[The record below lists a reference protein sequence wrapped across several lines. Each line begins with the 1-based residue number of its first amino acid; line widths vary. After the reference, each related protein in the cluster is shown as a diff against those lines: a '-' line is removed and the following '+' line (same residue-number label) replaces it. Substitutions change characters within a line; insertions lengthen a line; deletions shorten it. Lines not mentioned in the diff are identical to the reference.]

1 MAKSKNH
8 VFNSPFL
15 IICVFLV
22 SKPSP
27 SKGLDCNPLFLRGSS
42 TILISLENIFL
53 FNFFFKKLVPLVIEF
68 PFIEFER
75 CFKKLFATLGEKITG
90 IFDVFIFFGLSF
102 LTANSPA
109 FFPHK

>member
-1 MAKSKNH
+1 MKKTTAII
-8 VFNSPFL
+8 FL
-15 IICVFLV
+15 II
-22 SKPSP
+22 S
-27 SKGLDCNPLFLRGSS
+27 
-42 TILISLENIFL
+42 
-53 FNFFFKKLVPLVIEF
+53 NFFFKKLVPLVIEF

-109 FFPHK
+109 FSPTKEAFVKALGIGFRKNINFFI